1 MRIAVIIP
9 AAGQSKRF
17 GMSDKL
23 AQDLGGRSLLLRAI
37 EPFTKVD
44 EVSAVIVAG
53 PPEDYESFCDQY
65 GPKLGFLGATIVEG
79 GREERWQSV
88 QKALA
93 HVPED
98 VTHIAVHDA
107 ARPLVR
113 PELLSR
119 MIDAARNAPAVA
131 PGIPVAETL
140 KRVAS
145 EVVETAT
152 RDATVDS
159 ILGIGEDDEVDEL
172 GPANPGR
179 IVEETIDRRNVMR
192 VQTPQIFE
200 ASLLR
205 RAYEQDS
212 VSGAT
217 DDAMLVERLGE
228 EVMLIAGDP
237 HNIKVTEPAD
247 LEMVR
252 LLLGVSSPS
261 TRPAH
266 KRF

>member
-1 MRIAVIIP
+1 
-9 AAGQSKRF
+9 
-17 GMSDKL
+17 
-23 AQDLGGRSLLLRAI
+23 
-37 EPFTKVD
+37 
-44 EVSAVIVAG
+44 
-53 PPEDYESFCDQY
+53 
-65 GPKLGFLGATIVEG
+65 
-79 GREERWQSV
+79 
-88 QKALA
+88 
-93 HVPED
+93 
-98 VTHIAVHDA
+98 
-107 ARPLVR
+107 
-113 PELLSR
+113 
-119 MIDAARNAPAVA
+119 
-131 PGIPVAETL
+131 
-140 KRVAS
+140 
-145 EVVETAT
+145 
-152 RDATVDS
+152 
-159 ILGIGEDDEVDEL
+159 
-172 GPANPGR
+172 
-179 IVEETIDRRNVMR
+179 MR

-205 RAYEQDS
+205 RAYEQDD